1 MSPNVTIELI
11 HLLLLIII
19 ANGAPILIRVLLND
33 SFMLAVDFGQKLP
46 DNKPLFGSSKTWRG
60 IFAAL
65 SVTSLAAW
73 LFGYS
78 ALTGLQIAGFAI
90 LGDLFSSFTKR
101 RLGMP
106 PSSMAPLLDQVPES
120 LLPAFMLRTAFNLD
134 ISSVILLV
142 LIFIITELVLSYIF
156 YKWGL
161 RNRPY

>member
-46 DNKPLFGSSKTWRG
+46 DNKPLFGPSKTWRG

-65 SVTSLAAW
+65 SVTSLVAW
-73 LFGYS
+73 LSGYP
-78 ALTGLQIAGFAI
+78 AMTGFQIAVFAV

-120 LLPAFMLRTAFNLD
+120 LFPAIMLRTAFNLD
-134 ISSVILLV
+134 IHSVILLV
-142 LIFIITELVLSYIF
+142 LIFIISELVLSHIF